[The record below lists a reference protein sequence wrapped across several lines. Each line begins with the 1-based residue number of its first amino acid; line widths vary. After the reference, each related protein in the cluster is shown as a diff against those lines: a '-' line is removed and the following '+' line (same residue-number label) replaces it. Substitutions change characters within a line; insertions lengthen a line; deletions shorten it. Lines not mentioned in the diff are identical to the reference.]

1 MQNPSIN
8 SGVVADQQLLDF
20 IGGEPLDGS
29 GFEAENPDS
38 EFAANDTQDL
48 WTAEA

>member
-1 MQNPSIN
+1 MQNPSTDP
-8 SGVVADQQLLDF
+8 GLKADQQLLDF

-29 GFEAENPDS
+29 GFEPENPDP

-48 WTAEA
+48 WTAEV